1 MAQNEDR
8 DPITCSASSYVETLI
23 VYEFGVIRICPLLK
37 SEYLF
42 FFLAGE
48 GPKFSASMGTVSLC
62 FYASMSY
69 EN

>member
-1 MAQNEDR
+1 MKW
-8 DPITCSASSYVETLI
+8 DPIICSAPSYV
-23 VYEFGVIRICPLLK
+23 VDCYRYMSGVIRICPLLK

-48 GPKFSASMGTVSLC
+48 GPKFSASMGTESLC
-62 FYASMSY
+62 FYASRRY